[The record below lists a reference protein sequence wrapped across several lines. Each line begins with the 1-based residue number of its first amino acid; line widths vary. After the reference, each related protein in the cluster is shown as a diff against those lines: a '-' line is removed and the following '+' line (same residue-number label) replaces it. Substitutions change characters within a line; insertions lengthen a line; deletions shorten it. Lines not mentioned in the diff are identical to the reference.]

1 MNVAGYLAAPRRPSR
16 TDALRRAVA
25 ASATVLEHHR
35 ARRTLF
41 LLCLLFFGLHLAPS
55 QGRDAGFIERTV
67 KERGLEG
74 TSQRPRAA
82 AKPPLDVDF
91 LKRNRRLVLFWNR
104 VNQGGG
110 GAEEDRTP
118 DPLRARQVLSQLSY
132 GPDLVGLGG
141 LEPPA
146 SPLSGVRS
154 NQLSYRPLGD
164 LLARRLPKTQ
174 PVVVF
179 RLWVPRA
186 ASSGA
191 RRKAKTKPFVWAPDS
206 HIERG
211 SNHPPALEPTNADL
225 LG

>member
-1 MNVAGYLAAPRRPSR
+1 MRNGGPSP
-16 TDALRRAVA
+16 L
-25 ASATVLEHHR
+25 
-35 ARRTLF
+35 ARR
-41 LLCLLFFGLHLAPS
+41 CLSTTAQDARCSCCVCFSLGCISPFA
-55 QGRDAGFIERTV
+55 REDAGFIERTV

-104 VNQGGG
+104 ANQGGG

-132 GPDLVGLGG
+132 GPHLVGLGG

-164 LLARRLPKTQ
+164 LLTGRLPKPNRSSSSALGAKGRVQRCKTESKDKAIRVGARFAHRAWIES
-174 PVVVF
+174 PAG
-179 RLWVPRA
+179 PRA
-186 ASSGA
+186 NERRSSWL
-191 RRKAKTKPFVWAPDS
+191 RR
-206 HIERG
+206 
-211 SNHPPALEPTNADL
+211 
-225 LG
+225 

>member
-1 MNVAGYLAAPRRPSR
+1 MNVAGYLAASRRPSR

-104 VNQGGG
+104 ANQGGG

-164 LLARRLPKTQ
+164 LLARRLPNPTGR
-174 PVVVF
+174 
-179 RLWVPRA
+179 RLPLGCQGSRPAVQDGKQRQSHSCGRPIR
-186 ASSGA
+186 ASSVDRIT
-191 RRKAKTKPFVWAPDS
+191 RRP
-206 HIERG
+206 
-211 SNHPPALEPTNADL
+211 
-225 LG
+225 

>member
-16 TDALRRAVA
+16 TDAQRRAVA

-67 KERGLEG
+67 KERGLEENEP
-74 TSQRPRAA
+74 TSKGNR
-82 AKPPLDVDF
+82 KPPLDVDF
-91 LKRNRRLVLFWNR
+91 LGRNRRLVSFWYR
-104 VNQGGG
+104 VDRGGG

-154 NQLSYRPLGD
+154 NQLSYRPLATCSPDACPDPAG
-164 LLARRLPKTQ
+164 RRLPPGAKGS
-174 PVVVF
+174 
-179 RLWVPRA
+179 